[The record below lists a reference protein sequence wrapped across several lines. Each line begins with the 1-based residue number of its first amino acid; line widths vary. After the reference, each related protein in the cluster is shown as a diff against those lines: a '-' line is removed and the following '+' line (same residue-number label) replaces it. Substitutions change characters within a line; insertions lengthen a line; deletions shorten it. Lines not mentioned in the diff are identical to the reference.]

1 MVAKWGVDHRV
12 PILCADTSLGFGYI
26 LGGVT
31 GTDFLVYACGL
42 DMPHAGRGV
51 VALGVSYDPSLDEPA
66 AKTISGERSH
76 NGVKTRAKISL
87 WIRHGEDLFDLR
99 QESVAQLIASES
111 EGVYV

>member
-1 MVAKWGVDHRV
+1 MRVA
-12 PILCADTSLGFGYI
+12 LT
-26 LGGVT
+26 
-31 GTDFLVYACGL
+31 
-42 DMPHAGRGV
+42 MPHAGRGV

-76 NGVKTRAKISL
+76 NGVRAKICL

-99 QESVAQLIASES
+99 QESVAQLIASSS